1 MCVCAC
7 WCVSTD
13 RIPLTQSPLQLLFNF
28 TSAPSVGLVM
38 FHQHATLSQHVTAE
52 YSLFLCV
59 CMCVRECACVCVC
72 VCVCVSVCVW
82 YTLLFVCV
90 YVCACVCVCVCV
102 CVCGRYTLCG
112 VCVCC

>member
-52 YSLFLCV
+52 YSLYLCV
-59 CMCVRECACVCVC
+59 CI
-72 VCVCVSVCVW
+72 
-82 YTLLFVCV
+82 YI
-90 YVCACVCVCVCV
+90 YVCVCVCV
-102 CVCGRYTLCG
+102 CVCEIMLPSEGMETAGRRQLEGSTVYCCDCCETRHG
-112 VCVCC
+112 VVF